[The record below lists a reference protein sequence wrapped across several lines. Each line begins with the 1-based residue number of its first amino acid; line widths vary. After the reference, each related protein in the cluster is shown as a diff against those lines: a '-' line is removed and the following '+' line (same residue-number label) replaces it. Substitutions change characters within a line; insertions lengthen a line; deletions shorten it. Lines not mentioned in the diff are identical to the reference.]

1 MRFDREWWWDE
12 LLHSLASYSLLS
24 LHAYKIED
32 CRTLSPS
39 CLVSQLTRTRCCLQ
53 DLDLFSFFFNFWK
66 IILQMNIQAANYVEW
81 SEIITSVS
89 FRIPFRFS
97 FLVWLEEE
105 RRKSYYAIKVTET
118 RKKNLKVFY
127 LAHYDLP
134 TVEAPRKKYFCFCSF
149 LRSFNFLIEMH
160 HYQDCKNLTFSNRTL
175 VFDSSWRCFTTK
187 TYCWQAGLASF
198 CCCHRGLPWWGSE

>member
-1 MRFDREWWWDE
+1 MHFDREWWWDE

-81 SEIITSVS
+81 SEIITSLFQDS
-89 FRIPFRFS
+89 LQIQLFS
-97 FLVWLEEE
+97 LIR
-105 RRKSYYAIKVTET
+105 RRK
-118 RKKNLKVFY
+118 KKKLLCNKSDRNKEEKPQSILSCTLRFTHCGSSPK
-127 LAHYDLP
+127 
-134 TVEAPRKKYFCFCSF
+134 EIF
-149 LRSFNFLIEMH
+149 LFLFFFKII
-160 HYQDCKNLTFSNRTL
+160 
-175 VFDSSWRCFTTK
+175 
-187 TYCWQAGLASF
+187 
-198 CCCHRGLPWWGSE
+198 